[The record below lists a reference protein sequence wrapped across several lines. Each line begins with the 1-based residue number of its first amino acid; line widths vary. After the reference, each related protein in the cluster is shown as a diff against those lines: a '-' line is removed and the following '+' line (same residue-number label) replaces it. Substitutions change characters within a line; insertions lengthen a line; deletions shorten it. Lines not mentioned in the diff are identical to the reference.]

1 MSVPPSLT
9 LTRPLG
15 PTERFY
21 YEGRGSRGTADP
33 FIIVSFEWTSK
44 PFTTDDVAHAWALL
58 RLHHPLL
65 ASSISSADSTPA
77 FVFVPP
83 LTAADALE
91 RARLSIDFSAFDV
104 GECESTLSALRAR
117 LADVDHDVV
126 DMHASAGALTWLAEI
141 GSAQPA
147 QYILVVRSTHFV
159 CDAQSMFTVA
169 RELFALLVDPEGTRE
184 KLQRFFVGT
193 PLAKTCKLPSPL
205 EDIYPDYTTTS
216 VDDQQKGME
225 VFSAQLGALAGPHL
239 GLVATG
245 TADEKRI
252 AGRSIHHVFSSADTS
267 ELVKRCKAHG
277 ITVTQ
282 FICAAEALAALPF
295 SADPSSSTDD
305 LCFSISLAADLRA
318 RLPPIDAGEI
328 AVRVTLFSTSMRL
341 PPGTTPYSA
350 AAAWDAAR
358 QCGAGRDAYFGSP
371 YVWHL
376 VQHSTETWLN
386 MFAALRS
393 GAPEVLTMLSAPS
406 LPGLSSLGNCDAYLP
421 ARYAA
426 PNGLGELRVR
436 DMAIAARATAA
447 IPVVH
452 AWTYAGRLNLCLT
465 HNAAHAD
472 RGLMDAY
479 FRSLVDVITQVG
491 VCEEES

>member
-15 PTERFY
+15 PTEQFY

-44 PFTTDDVAHAWALL
+44 PFTTNDVAHAWALL

-65 ASSISSADSTPA
+65 ASSISSADLTPA

-159 CDAQSMFTVA
+159 CDAQSMFTIA

-184 KLQRFFVGT
+184 KLQRFFVGM

-225 VFSAQLGALAGPHL
+225 VFSAQLGALAGGWLPPAL
-239 GLVATG
+239 LM
-245 TADEKRI
+245 KK
-252 AGRSIHHVFSSADTS
+252 
-267 ELVKRCKAHG
+267 LVKRCKAHG

-282 FICAAEALAALPF
+282 FICAAEALTALPF
-295 SADPSSSTDD
+295 SAEPSSSTDD

-318 RLPPIDAGEI
+318 RLPPIDTGEI
-328 AVRVTLFSTSMRL
+328 TVRVTLFSTSMRL

-350 AAAWDAAR
+350 AAAWDAAC
-358 QCGAGRDAYFGSP
+358 QCGVGRDAYFGSP
-371 YVWHL
+371 Y
-376 VQHSTETWLN
+376 
-386 MFAALRS
+386 
-393 GAPEVLTMLSAPS
+393 VLTMLSAPS

-426 PNGLGELRVR
+426 PNGLGELRVH